1 MLLKNMIT
9 GLAAVTCV
17 LLGLTISGCICCNFG
32 LPGDVTPTP
41 EPWPTESPTG
51 YPVEPTQEPDT
62 YTPIHGTAV
71 VIPTPAADVTPTP
84 AADVTP
90 TPVSGIMDAEMVGYG
105 TDQDTY
111 NRGDTA
117 TCYVEVRNT
126 GEVPIERVDFIVNV
140 YTTRPFIGK
149 IHAIDDQTYTV
160 DQQGIEPGTTKR
172 VEISVVIPESYQ
184 GFNTA
189 GDYQFEIVVRIGDK
203 EIGNFSKD
211 IKVV

>member
-1 MLLKNMIT
+1 MKLLKNMIT
-9 GLAAVTCV
+9 SLAAVTCV
-17 LLGLTISGCICCNFG
+17 LLALTISGCICCNVG
-32 LPGDVTPTP
+32 TPGEVTPTP
-41 EPWPTESPTG
+41 EPWPTQEPTQI
-51 YPVEPTQEPDT
+51 PVEPTQEPDT

-71 VIPTPAADVTPTP
+71 VTPTP

-105 TDQDTY
+105 TDKDTY

-117 TCYVEVRNT
+117 TCYVDIKNT
-126 GEVPIERVDFIVNV
+126 GEVPIESVDFIVNV

-149 IHAIDDQTYTV
+149 IHAIKDQTYTV

-189 GDYQFEIVVRIGDK
+189 GDYQFNIVVRIGDK